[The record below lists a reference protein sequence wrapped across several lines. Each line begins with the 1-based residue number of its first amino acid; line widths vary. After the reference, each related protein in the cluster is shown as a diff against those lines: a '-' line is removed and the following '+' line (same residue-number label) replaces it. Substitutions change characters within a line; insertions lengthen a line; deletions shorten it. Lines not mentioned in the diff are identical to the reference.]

1 MENADL
7 RPSWVPQLV
16 AAASCALVGLVA
28 HALHAFLPA
37 PVAMVGLGVGLLGA
51 AFMLAW
57 AADAGEAVYS
67 GGPVLAV
74 IALVTVLPEFIIE
87 IRFAFIQAAELVT
100 ANLTGATRLLLAGA
114 ATLPLVVALLA
125 RTTKGAPSG
134 PVVPLRLAA
143 NRRLELG
150 VLLLTALFAVQLA
163 VRGNVS
169 VFDSV
174 VLLALYIVYARRVQ
188 GTPGETPAVVGVGA
202 GLLTLPERHQRT
214 VVAVLIVLAGG
225 VVVTVANPFADAL
238 LATGQSV
245 GIDPYLLIQSVV
257 PVATEAPEFVV
268 VAVLVA
274 NHRPAQG
281 LALFLASSVS
291 QWTLGLGSLP
301 VAYLAGGGGVVM
313 PLAPREQL
321 ELAFTIAM
329 TLFVVAALLT
339 LEPARVDALLVA
351 GVFMVQLLYP
361 SAVVRFGCAF
371 VLLVFALDLLFARRR
386 LVRGLIRPLGPRSRA
401 GGRGRRPAVPG
412 G

>member
-1 MENADL
+1 MAGAEP
-7 RPSWVPQLV
+7 RSITGSSWRRQLV
-16 AAASCALVGLVA
+16 AAASCALLGLGVHA
-28 HALHAFLPA
+28 VHALLPA
-37 PVAMVGLGVGLLGA
+37 PVAMVGLGFGLLGA

-67 GGPVLAV
+67 GGLVLAV

-114 ATLPLVVALLA
+114 ATLPLFVALLA
-125 RTTKGAPSG
+125 RASDRAVAT
-134 PVVPLRLAA
+134 LRLAE

-150 VLLLTALFAVQLA
+150 ILLLTSLFAVQLG

-169 VFDSV
+169 VFDSL
-174 VLLALYIVYARRVQ
+174 VLIALYVGYARRVQ
-188 GTPGETPAVVGVGA
+188 GTHGEKPAVVGVGA
-202 GLLTLPERHQRT
+202 GLLTLPQRHQRAA
-214 VVAVLIVLAGG
+214 VASLIVLAGT
-225 VVVTVANPFADAL
+225 VVVIVANPFADAL
-238 LATGQSV
+238 LATGASV

-291 QWTLGLGSLP
+291 QWTLGLGALP
-301 VAYLAGGGGVVM
+301 IAYLAGGGGVMM

-329 TLFVVAALLT
+329 TLFVVAALAT
-339 LEPARVDALLVA
+339 LEPKRVDAMLVA
-351 GVFMVQLLYP
+351 GVFVAQLLYP
-361 SAVVRFGCAF
+361 TALVRLAAAF
-371 VLLVFALDLLFARRR
+371 VLLVFAIDLMVAHRRH
-386 LVRGLIRPLGPRSRA
+386 LRPILRA
-401 GGRGRRPAVPG
+401 AWGRRVR
-412 G
+412 